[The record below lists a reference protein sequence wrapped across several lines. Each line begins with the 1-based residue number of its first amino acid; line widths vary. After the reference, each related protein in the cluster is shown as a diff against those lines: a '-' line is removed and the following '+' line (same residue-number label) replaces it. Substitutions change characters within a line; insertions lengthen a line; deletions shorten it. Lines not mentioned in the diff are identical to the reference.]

1 MSTDAPP
8 PGDDAAARATR
19 PDAGAAPPAPG
30 RDTARP
36 LAGRGFELLVGAGVL
51 LISLVSLFVAVSA
64 NRTQERLLAASV
76 WPHLMFGTGNVDAA
90 GAEAITLDLINRGVG
105 PARVRWVELTH
116 DDLPIADTAGLLRQC
131 CGVSSSTVADIAFT
145 TSRLNRRTIGADEW
159 VVFFRMPRA
168 GNPQAVWET
177 LDRELAGVRMR
188 ACYCS
193 VLDDCW
199 MLDSRRAEPSPV
211 RQCPASDG
219 VAWSQ

>member
-1 MSTDAPP
+1 MATDAPP
-8 PGDDAAARATR
+8 PGDDAAARTTR
-19 PDAGAAPPAPG
+19 PDAGAVPPAPG
-30 RDTARP
+30 RDIAR
-36 LAGRGFELLVGAGVL
+36 LFAGRGFELLVGAGVL

-116 DDLPIADTAGLLRQC
+116 DGVPIADAAGLLRQC
-131 CGVSSSTVADIAFT
+131 CGVPSSAVADIAFT

-159 VVFFRMPRA
+159 VVFFRMPRV
-168 GNPQAVWET
+168 GNPQPMWET
-177 LDRELAGVRMR
+177 LDRELAGVRLR

-199 MLDSRRAEPSPV
+199 MLDSRRDEPAPMA
-211 RQCPASDG
+211 QCPTLDTAI
-219 VAWSQ
+219 WSR